1 MVNRSITIIQDIC
14 DLNEQDAQ
22 TLYEEGNHIK
32 TAVVM
37 YLCNTTKEDAET
49 RLYKSNG
56 VIKQAINV

>member
-1 MVNRSITIIQDIC
+1 M

-22 TLYEEGNHIK
+22 TLYEEAEIILK
-32 TAVVM
+32 RQLSCIYVIQS
-37 YLCNTTKEDAET
+37 KEDAET